1 MIIVGVDP
9 GATHTGIVVA
19 EFDRVTSMDGKI
31 LDQDTIVRD
40 NPIDS
45 YLPVDNNYLQRVRI
59 AVSSFC
65 HTFEPDAFGIECVE
79 RPSWFVGGKAKPTNP
94 EPIIATAVVMGIAL
108 AVGLEELGRA
118 QTYQIPVGGNGA
130 GAFVSYPA
138 VLVSNKERAQPNWR
152 MKQAGKGKHCH
163 ERSAYDVAVQTV
175 RTIRRGK
182 R

>member
-1 MIIVGVDP
+1 MRVIGVDP

-19 EFDRVTSMDGKI
+19 DFDQVNSTVGRI
-31 LDQDTIVRD
+31 LDRETIVRD
-40 NPIDS
+40 KPIDS
-45 YLPVDNNYLQRVRI
+45 YLPVDNTYLQRIRV
-59 AVSSFC
+59 AVSSLC

-94 EPIIATAVVMGIAL
+94 EPIIATAVAMGVAL

-118 QTYQIPVGGNGA
+118 QTYQIPVGGNGS

-138 VLVSNKERAQPNWR
+138 ELVSNNERAQTNWKLR
-152 MKQAGKGKHCH
+152 AAGKGVHCH
-163 ERSAYDVAVQTV
+163 ERSAYDVAVQTT
-175 RTIRRGK
+175 RTVRRGN